1 MLQRFAVAIPRFS
14 QSAQR
19 QNDDTKQGDTATHAP
34 TAHEL
39 ANALFK
45 NVAVK

>member
-1 MLQRFAVAIPRFS
+1 LQRFAVAIPRFG

-19 QNDDTKQGDTATHAP
+19 PNDDTKQGDTATHAP

-39 ANALFK
+39 ANAPFK
-45 NVAVK
+45 NFPFK